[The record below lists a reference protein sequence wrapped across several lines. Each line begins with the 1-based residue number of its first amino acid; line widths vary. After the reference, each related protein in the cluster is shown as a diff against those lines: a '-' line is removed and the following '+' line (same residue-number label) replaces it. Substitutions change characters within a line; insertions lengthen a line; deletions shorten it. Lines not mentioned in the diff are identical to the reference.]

1 METIK
6 NSVRIGGMWLG
17 LSLLL
22 LFASFGQVE
31 GAESYTSSTSF
42 SQGVDVSTEMSQ
54 YDPMVLSVTFGKSG
68 EADPVPSLATPPVTG
83 TEIDIFSNNAPSML
97 APEKQA
103 KPVKTAAVAVPAPED
118 ISGAAPMVTPEPS
131 SVILLGLGV
140 GGLVLAARRR
150 RQRQS

>member
-17 LSLLL
+17 LSILL
-22 LFASFGQVE
+22 LFVSFGQVE
-31 GAESYTSSTSF
+31 GAESYTSSASF
-42 SQGVDVSTEMSQ
+42 SQTADVQADMSR
-54 YDPMVLSVTFGKSG
+54 YDPTVLSVTFGKSG
-68 EADPVPSLATPPVTG
+68 ETDPVSPAVAQPAAS
-83 TEIDIFSNNAPSML
+83 EDIFADNAPSPL
-97 APEKQA
+97 VPEKQA

-131 SVILLGLGV
+131 SVILLSLGV
-140 GGLVLAARRR
+140 GGLMLAARRR